1 MRFARRGRTHRA
13 DGAVGAP
20 DADEETPGDAGRT
33 LRRRGLIAGAA
44 ALAAGVA
51 FKQGEQAADAADGG
65 NLVLGSTANT
75 ATGNTTLSSGATTSG
90 TALTLHC
97 DNANYGIG
105 LSATGTG
112 YGVTGTG
119 NTYAGVFGDTSNSL
133 GAGVTGLNRSS
144 DGGSGVTGGSDG
156 PSGVGVFGLSQ
167 KGAGVVGF
175 AGSFSTQPPG
185 GPFGVVG
192 TGTGATALGG
202 LFQGDRAPLRLV
214 PSADAG
220 APSLGAHQ
228 RGELVVDSNGTLW
241 LCTADGS
248 PGTWVALNSPKP
260 VLQTLP
266 TPERFVD
273 TRANVGGLQGP
284 VEGGTAHTFVMTGRN
299 GQSGNPALRVPDNAL
314 SLVGNL
320 TVVGAPGVPLG
331 SYVTIWPGGPI
342 PTVSNINFGP
352 SSVTGAVANSFV
364 VALTNVAGHG
374 QLNVFNQS
382 MCDYILDVTGYYVSS

>member
-1 MRFARRGRTHRA
+1 
-13 DGAVGAP
+13 
-20 DADEETPGDAGRT
+20 
-33 LRRRGLIAGAA
+33 
-44 ALAAGVA
+44 LAAGLA
-51 FKQGEQAADAADGG
+51 FKQGEQAANAADGG
-65 NLVLGSTANT
+65 NLVLGATNNT
-75 ATGNTTLSSGATTSG
+75 ATGNTTLTSGATTSG

-97 DNANYGIG
+97 DNANYGLG
-105 LSATGTG
+105 LQATGSG
-112 YGVTGTG
+112 YGVQGTG
-119 NTYAGVFGDTSNSL
+119 NTYAGVFGDTSNSS
-133 GAGVTGLNRSS
+133 AVGVRGLNRSADS
-144 DGGSGVTGGSDG
+144 GWGVAGSSDG
-156 PSGVGVFGLSQ
+156 PQGVGVFGSSQ
-167 KGAGVVGF
+167 KGAGVVGT
-175 AGSFSTQPPG
+175 AGGFNINPPG

-192 TGTGATALGG
+192 TGTGSTALGG

-214 PSADAG
+214 PSAVPG
-220 APSLGAHQ
+220 APGSDAHQ
-228 RGELVVDSNGTLW
+228 RGELVVDSDGTLW

-260 VLQTLP
+260 VLQTLS

-284 VEGGTAHTFVMTGRN
+284 VPGGTAHTFVMTGRN

-320 TVVGAPGVPLG
+320 TVVGASDVPLG

-352 SSVTGAVANSFV
+352 SGVTGAVANSFV
-364 VALTNVAGHG
+364 AALTNVGGHG

-382 MCDYILDVTGYYVSS
+382 TCDYILDVTGYYVGS